1 MDLARWWNTKGQL
14 GSLGE
19 AALRRGFPRTHHF
32 AQARSVFAVASAR
45 CSELFSSSG
54 SVSLFQLPEG
64 VEEEFDAKWEGWLDT
79 ANAWGPFFQS
89 VAAIAS
95 HDLPAILQ
103 SLGLA
108 SANDVAG
115 LVQLKRYLK
124 PRAFACTCR
133 VFIHADQRGDDP
145 GDLCGVR
152 DVGPRALQAGEP
164 RPSPRGEFA
173 RGPKRDLAAGHR
185 VGPQPTLRY

>member
-1 MDLARWWNTKGQL
+1 
-14 GSLGE
+14 
-19 AALRRGFPRTHHF
+19 
-32 AQARSVFAVASAR
+32 
-45 CSELFSSSG
+45 
-54 SVSLFQLPEG
+54 

-124 PRAFACTCR
+124 PRAVALPNAFSGSKADMTSLALGFACGEIGAPR
-133 VFIHADQRGDDP
+133 VPYMHWGR
-145 GDLCGVR
+145 
-152 DVGPRALQAGEP
+152 
-164 RPSPRGEFA
+164 S
-173 RGPKRDLAAGHR
+173 
-185 VGPQPTLRY
+185 